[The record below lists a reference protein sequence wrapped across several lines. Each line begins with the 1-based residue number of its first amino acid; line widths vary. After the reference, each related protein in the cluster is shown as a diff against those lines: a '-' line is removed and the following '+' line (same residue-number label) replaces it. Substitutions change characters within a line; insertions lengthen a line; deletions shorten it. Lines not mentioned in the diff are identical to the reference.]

1 MITMTE
7 AAIQKVAEYMT
18 DDENKGKAL
27 RVFVEGGGCSGF
39 QYGLA
44 FDEQV
49 EDDTELTFGNV
60 KVIVDPASASLIKG
74 AEVDFID
81 TLQASGFKVSNPQA
95 KSTCG
100 CGSSFST

>member
-7 AAIQKVAEYMT
+7 SAVQKVAEYLQ
-18 DDENKGKAL
+18 DEENKGKTL

-44 FDEQV
+44 FDDPV
-49 EDDTELTFGNV
+49 EDDSIFEFGTV
-60 KVIVDPASASLIKG
+60 KVAVDPQSAPYIKG
-74 AEVDFID
+74 SQVDYVE
-81 TLQASGFKVSNPQA
+81 TLEAAGFKVSNPNA

-100 CGSSFST
+100 CGQSFEV